1 MCFRSLVT
9 LHLGTHPKTPRRHLN
24 TRALTPVPG
33 RRRSPAH
40 APVSGGWINTSRRQF
55 LGTAHVRLLHEETPT
70 NRRRS
75 FKMMPGAAPRVS
87 GAPTPEGAPGG
98 GPRGETGWGDT
109 PEVVPLFSPP
119 RFFKKP
125 RGSYESAPGGGR
137 TGPGRI
143 APPHCLTSPG
153 AKGSK
158 TQDASTAIAP
168 FNRRP
173 GGR

>member
-24 TRALTPVPG
+24 TRALTPVSG

-40 APVSGGWINTSRRQF
+40 APVSSGWINTSRRQF

-98 GPRGETGWGDT
+98 GREARRGGGT
-109 PEVVPLFSPP
+109 PP
-119 RFFKKP
+119 RSFRSSP
-125 RGSYESAPGGGR
+125 RLGFLR
-137 TGPGRI
+137 N
-143 APPHCLTSPG
+143 PG
-153 AKGSK
+153 AAMSQLREEGERAL
-158 TQDASTAIAP
+158 DASLRLTV
-168 FNRRP
+168 
-173 GGR
+173 